1 MPDSGLSHVLGD
13 KSLHMALLR
22 HLNFHLEL
30 DNIGYMLNF
39 LILITHYGYIR
50 DALKKKKHLNIY
62 RQVSMCASYSHM
74 IRRRKKE

>member
-30 DNIGYMLNF
+30 DNIGCMLNF

-50 DALKKKKHLNIY
+50 DALKKKKHLKTIK
-62 RQVSMCASYSHM
+62 S
-74 IRRRKKE
+74 ED